1 MDMSQTGVE
10 LAAAAAACKEDTW
23 LRLHPPK
30 MKKQVTFA
38 EGQTVYRLH
47 QDDAFQRSIGMK
59 ESRMAARLKTQRPNV
74 KRCEPQLHD
83 VKTVQIP
90 QTMTAGPFLKHT
102 ALTPAQKEYLYTI
115 AASYSTAH
123 VRDLINQHYMN
134 VLHRCIPTGHDPER
148 DDLVVPS
155 SVNLPGTE
163 GEANIHQECFP
174 QLNTKRRYKQEQGIL
189 GNPLFQIPKQTNKV
203 GDRTSTNKTRSKKRR
218 LQINLEPQ

>member
-163 GEANIHQECFP
+163 GRSKHPSGVFSPTKHKEKIQTGARNP
-174 QLNTKRRYKQEQGIL
+174 GKSSLSNTPSRQTRSY
-189 GNPLFQIPKQTNKV
+189 NTAASKQTKMEKN
-203 GDRTSTNKTRSKKRR
+203 TSA
-218 LQINLEPQ
+218 